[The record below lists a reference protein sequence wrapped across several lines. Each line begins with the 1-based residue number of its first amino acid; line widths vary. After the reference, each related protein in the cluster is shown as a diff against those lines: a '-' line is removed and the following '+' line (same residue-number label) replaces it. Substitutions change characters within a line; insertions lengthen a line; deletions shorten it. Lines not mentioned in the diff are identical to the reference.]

1 MSTRTAGVLLVVVSA
16 TAFGALPIFARL
28 AYAGGADVTAVLFLR
43 FAIAAV
49 AMTAALVVRRR
60 RWPRPRLFV
69 ALLLMGAIGYVGQ
82 SFAYFTALTLIPATL
97 VSLLLYAYPAL
108 VLVLTVRW
116 LGERLTTVKAVALGI
131 ALAGTALTIGPELG
145 GRRLGI
151 VLGLSAAAIYAVYI
165 VVGSRITPRAG
176 PLPSA
181 AVVML
186 GATAVYAVVVLLQR
200 PAFPASVGGWTAILG
215 LSLVSTV
222 VAITTFFA
230 GMDRLGAADTSTLST
245 LEPAV
250 TVALAAV
257 VLGERVTPVQ
267 LVGGAL
273 ILAAV
278 LLLAR
283 AAPRSGRRV
292 PAFAPPDGTGRAP
305 SGPVEGGAQ
314 GDQPPTLSE

>member
-1 MSTRTAGVLLVVVSA
+1 MAPRTLGVLLIVVSA

-28 AYAGGADVTAVLFLR
+28 AYAGGGDVTAVLFLR

-49 AMTAALVVRRR
+49 AMAAVLVVRRR
-60 RWPRPRLFV
+60 PWPRPRLFV
-69 ALLLMGAIGYVGQ
+69 ALLLMGGVGYVGQ

-108 VLVLTVRW
+108 VVLLAVLW
-116 LGERLTTVKAVALGI
+116 LGERLTTVKTAALGI
-131 ALAGTALTIGPELG
+131 ALVGAALTIGPELG

-186 GATAVYAVVVLLQR
+186 GATAVYAVVVLVQR
-200 PAFPASVGGWTAILG
+200 PAFPGSVGGWAAVLG

-245 LEPAV
+245 LEPLV
-250 TVALAAV
+250 TVVLAAI
-257 VLGERVTPVQ
+257 VLDERVTAVQ
-267 LVGGAL
+267 LTGGVL

-283 AAPRSGRRV
+283 ATPGSGRRV
-292 PAFAPPDGTGRAP
+292 PAFTPADPT
-305 SGPVEGGAQ
+305 SGY
-314 GDQPPTLSE
+314 PPT